1 MSKKIALATKFLHEL
16 NIQEAIFLS
25 FRLVDFLIKGLDL
38 AGPHPP
44 TVWKS
49 PNFCDIFLTLPL
61 EQCENVSLSQDQ
73 R

>member
-44 TVWKS
+44 TAYRTWSSKS
-49 PNFCDIFLTLPL
+49 TFLGDF
-61 EQCENVSLSQDQ
+61 LSEKLG
-73 R
+73 

>member
-1 MSKKIALATKFLHEL
+1 MSKKIALATKFLHEM

-49 PNFCDIFLTLPL
+49 PYFCDIFFETFPYFMVIIY
-61 EQCENVSLSQDQ
+61 NH
-73 R
+73 